1 MTPAIKLLQQ
11 KKITHQVHEYQH
23 DRSAESYGMEAVHK
37 LGVDEAR
44 VFKTLVIELHDGNL
58 ATAVVP
64 VARLLNLKSAAKALG
79 SKKAQMA
86 EPATVERVTG
96 YVLGG
101 VSPLGQKKR
110 LKTVIDESALAQQT
124 CLVSAGRRG
133 LEIEIAPDLLGG
145 LLQADFSD
153 IALES

>member
-1 MTPAIKLLQQ
+1 MTPAIKLLQK
-11 KKITHQVHEYQH
+11 KKIAHQVHEYVH
-23 DRSAESYGMEAVHK
+23 DRAAESYGMEAVHK
-37 LGVDEAR
+37 LGVDQAR
-44 VFKTLVIELHDGNL
+44 VFKTLIIELHDGNL

-64 VARLLNLKSAAKALG
+64 VAGLLNLKSVAKALG

-86 EPATVERVTG
+86 EPAKVERVTG

-110 LKTVIDESALAQQT
+110 LKTVIDESALAYQT

-133 LEIEIAPDLLGG
+133 LEIEIAADLLGS
-145 LLQADFSD
+145 LLQATFSD
-153 IALES
+153 IAKEG